1 MVTNPFIIAGV
12 IPSEYFCD
20 RVTETEK
27 LTKYLVNGNNVVLI
41 SPRRMG
47 KSALITHCFQKSEF
61 KDYATIYIDILQT
74 SSLNEFVYLL
84 GKEIYNKIVPK
95 TKKWTS
101 KFIQTLKS
109 IVGFWGIDPMSG
121 FPSFNLSIG
130 QIENPTLTLEE
141 IFTFIENYD
150 KKCIIAVDEFQQI
163 EKYKEKNVEAILRS
177 QMQKSSNVNFIFS
190 GSEQHMMQE
199 IFLSHARP
207 FYQSATIMILDKI
220 PESVYIEF
228 ARQQFAAYEKS
239 LTEDGVRWLYNLFE
253 GCTYYLQK
261 VLNSSFSNLMEGGRC
276 DKEKIKQSIRAILE
290 ENALPYRV
298 FLSNM
303 SESQKKLLYAIALE
317 QNADGITS
325 GEFIRKYRLLSPAS
339 VQSAARALLDKEC
352 ISKVRNTY
360 SVNDKF
366 FALWIRWQYGPSD
379 SNFD

>member
-12 IPSEYFCD
+12 IPSECFCD
-20 RVTETEK
+20 RVTETEN

-47 KSALITHCFQKSEF
+47 KSALISHCFQKSEF

-74 SSLNEFVYLL
+74 TSLNELVYLL

-130 QIENPTLTLEE
+130 QIENPMLTLEE

-177 QMQKSSNVNFIFS
+177 QIQKSSNVNFIFS
-190 GSEQHMMQE
+190 GSESHMMQE

-220 PESVYIEF
+220 PEAVYIEF

-239 LTEDGVRWLYNLFE
+239 VTEDGVRWLYNLFE

-261 VLNSSFSNLMEGGRC
+261 VLNSAFSNLMDGGVC

-317 QNADGITS
+317 QNAEGITS
-325 GEFIRKYRLLSPAS
+325 GEFIRKYRLLSPSS
-339 VQSAARALLDKEC
+339 VQSATRALLDKEC
-352 ISKVRNTY
+352 ISKVGNTY

-366 FALWIRWQYGPSD
+366 FALWIRWLYGPSD